1 MLHNFLYKKV
11 NSNSKFYFCKLR
23 VNLKVGIIK
32 RASKAYATIGI
43 TFGKWI
49 SPLFVGL
56 YLLTLRTLN
65 FLFMKLDWIFFP
77 LKLRK
82 KIEKPILIVGNPR
95 SGTTFIHRFLSSN
108 GIGSGSRLYQL
119 IFTSITLQKM
129 IQPML
134 PLLEKISPAKFHS
147 DDIHKTSLDSLE
159 TDDPS
164 LLFRFFDGFF
174 LYAFILSWAKEDLLD
189 WFQPTLRD
197 NSKRDFNWLE
207 TMWKRTLISS
217 KSDRIIGKLF
227 SISVNIPAFLKKFPD
242 AKLLYM
248 IRDPLNVIPSGL
260 SLVTG
265 VLDSMFGFWS
275 FPEEKKQHYIKRLY
289 EALVELQIRFHDD
302 WVNGR
307 IDKTKVC
314 IVQFDRMMGD
324 FDGLMD
330 EILPFIEHNPSEDF
344 LNNIKL
350 TADAQRAYKSNHKYD
365 LSKFGITEEQIK
377 KDCAVIY
384 ETFLSDK
391 IRIEI

>member
-1 MLHNFLYKKV
+1 V
-11 NSNSKFYFCKLR
+11 I
-23 VNLKVGIIK
+23 LKVGIIK
-32 RASKAYATIGI
+32 RISKAYHTIGT

-65 FLFMKLDWIFFP
+65 FIFMKVDWIFFP

-82 KIEKPILIVGNPR
+82 KIERPILIVGNPR
-95 SGTTFIHRFLSSN
+95 SGTTFIHRYLSSN

-119 IFTSITLQKM
+119 IFTSITLQKL
-129 IQPML
+129 IKPIL
-134 PLLEKISPAKFHS
+134 PILEKISPAKFHS
-147 DDIHKTSLDSLE
+147 DEIHKTSLDSLE

-164 LLFRFFDGFF
+164 LMFRFFDGFF
-174 LYAFILSWAKEDLLD
+174 LYAFILSWAKEDFLD
-189 WFQPTLRD
+189 WFKPTSRD
-197 NSKRDFNWLE
+197 TSKRDFNWLE

-275 FPEEKKQHYIKRLY
+275 FPEKKRQHFIKRLY
-289 EALVELQIRFHDD
+289 QALVELQIRFHDD
-302 WVNGR
+302 WVNDR
-307 IDKTKVC
+307 IDKSRVG
-314 IVQFDRMMGD
+314 IVQFDRMMDD

-330 EILPFIEHNPSEDF
+330 EILPFIEHIPSEDF

-350 TADAQRAYKSNHKYD
+350 TADKQRAYESKHKYD
-365 LSKFGITEEQIK
+365 LSKFGITEEQIRR
-377 KDCAVIY
+377 DCDVIY
-384 ETFLSDK
+384 STFLSDK
-391 IRIEI
+391 IHICAKAK

>member
-1 MLHNFLYKKV
+1 M
-11 NSNSKFYFCKLR
+11 
-23 VNLKVGIIK
+23 KVGIIK
-32 RASKAYATIGI
+32 RACKAYTTIGI
-43 TFGKWI
+43 AFGKWI

-129 IQPML
+129 IRPIL

-147 DDIHKTSLDSLE
+147 DEIHKTSLDSLE

-217 KSDRIIGKLF
+217 NSDRIIGKLF

-289 EALVELQIRFHDD
+289 QALVELQIQFHDD
-302 WVNGR
+302 WVSGR
-307 IDKTKVC
+307 IDQSKVC

-330 EILPFIEHNPSEDF
+330 EILPFIEHNPSEAF

-350 TADAQRAYKSNHKYD
+350 TADTQRAYKSNHKYD
-365 LSKFGITEEQIK
+365 LPKFGITEEQIR

-391 IRIEI
+391 IHIES